1 MKVRINGVPLEM
13 LNMDQITL
21 IDQIEVHEKK
31 KMSKSLNKFATTLWT
46 ISGTFFAK
54 SSVLASGSFYQEMQP
69 LYYVFQDIALGL
81 GGLALIAGL
90 IMLVFK
96 KRWGITTIKVMGL
109 VIGGVFLIPSA
120 IMLLAILGIS
130 LNEAL
135 YSALENI
142 RGDAAGTKAV
152 FKP

>member
-13 LNMDQITL
+13 YRFEVSEATSKEL
-21 IDQIEVHEKK
+21 ISQKAVIHPGLK
-31 KMSKSLNKFATTLWT
+31 KMAITLWT

-54 SSVLASGSFYQEMQP
+54 SSVLAAGSFYQEMQP

-96 KRWGITTIKVMGL
+96 KRWGIATIKVMGL

-130 LNEAL
+130 LNDAL
-135 YSALENI
+135 YNALENI
-142 RGDAAGTKAV
+142 RATDAKAV
-152 FKP
+152 FNP